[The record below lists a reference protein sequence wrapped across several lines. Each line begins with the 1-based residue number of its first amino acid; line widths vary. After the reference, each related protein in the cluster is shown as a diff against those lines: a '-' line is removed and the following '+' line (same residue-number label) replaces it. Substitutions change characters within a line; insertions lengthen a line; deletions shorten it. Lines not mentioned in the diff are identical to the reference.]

1 MYAIINKKTKKY
13 LCGTDYNYTI
23 KTNDNRYIHKQ
34 LTSFNKCLTY
44 ESERSA
50 KMDLL
55 HRRTG
60 KDYKIV
66 KIRVSLVLPYKY
78 GIEGR

>member
-1 MYAIINKKTKKY
+1 
-13 LCGTDYNYTI
+13 
-23 KTNDNRYIHKQ
+23 
-34 LTSFNKCLTY
+34 
-44 ESERSA
+44 
-50 KMDLL
+50 L

-78 GIEGR
+78 GIEGRWTNGRNNKHWYESKKTIQTTKI